1 MDRPLPRRRHLNP
14 SPPPRIKRGGPRVRI
29 LFPPPASLSHQCL
42 PCLPPQRPGFC
53 RECEPGRDQRT
64 GRAGPEPARLGCL
77 SPAGIDAVPP
87 LGDQGTSTR
96 RAQGLAWTHSVRG
109 RSSAR
114 QEAALI
120 DPIERQIEFGKTRRS
135 ELDGLLAVQ
144 DRLDQLGAQK
154 REIDETPDIAT
165 RDAAALGQFAERSGA
180 SGGKLLEPSTP
191 ARD

>member
-1 MDRPLPRRRHLNP
+1 MPTGAKDPAFAGSVSLDETRERDVLAP
-14 SPPPRIKRGGPRVRI
+14 S
-29 LFPPPASLSHQCL
+29 
-42 PCLPPQRPGFC
+42 
-53 RECEPGRDQRT
+53 
-64 GRAGPEPARLGCL
+64 RLAL
-77 SPAGIDAVPP
+77 AAFLRQALMQSPP

-180 SGGKLLEPSTP
+180 SGGKLLEPS
-191 ARD
+191 